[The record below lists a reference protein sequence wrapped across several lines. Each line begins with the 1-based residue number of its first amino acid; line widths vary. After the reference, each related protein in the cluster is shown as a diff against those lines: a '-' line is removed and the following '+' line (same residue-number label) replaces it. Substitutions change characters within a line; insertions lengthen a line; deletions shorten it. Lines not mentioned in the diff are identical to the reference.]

1 MRLRKDPLAASN
13 LAKTILKT
21 NPGIDRVVG
30 EKLEIAEK
38 LNSKKTKMS
47 DYQRRLFMNKF
58 EGGRKYRSSLYNRL
72 RPKLDG
78 STRNT
83 IEKYKIEYKKSQ
95 KPYPSKIFRSS
106 SRLARRPKEKLLPQ
120 KSVEMDNLDS
130 NVITSFEETET
141 QDLSRRSSLHS
152 SILPLEVTR
161 GDTPECAGFTE
172 NPLGGIDGGEEKPEV
187 VVTKVKSKD
196 EGSDGKLANYL
207 NLIPAPTPTRFVGKM
222 AKVKEDKK
230 KKEGKS
236 KPSSRRSSIFPS
248 TETIQEVAEAASTPP
263 AGIGQDNTGVTF
275 FLNGREKCHDYKVFK
290 MHCV

>member
-1 MRLRKDPLAASN
+1 
-13 LAKTILKT
+13 
-21 NPGIDRVVG
+21 
-30 EKLEIAEK
+30 
-38 LNSKKTKMS
+38 
-47 DYQRRLFMNKF
+47 
-58 EGGRKYRSSLYNRL
+58 
-72 RPKLDG
+72 
-78 STRNT
+78 
-83 IEKYKIEYKKSQ
+83 
-95 KPYPSKIFRSS
+95 
-106 SRLARRPKEKLLPQ
+106 
-120 KSVEMDNLDS
+120 MDNLDS
-130 NVITSFEETET
+130 NIITSFEETET

-275 FLNGREKCHDYKVFK
+275 FLNGREGCHDLNVFK
-290 MHCV
+290 MHCI